1 MTTAT
6 IGSALSSSRT
16 ALQKAGIDSAA
27 LDARLLVA
35 ASLESPVETVI
46 AWPERL
52 LPAPAAERLEALLR
66 RRVARE
72 PMAYILGRREFW
84 SLDLAVTPATLT
96 PRPDSE
102 TLVAAVLDALPDR
115 QAKLRLADFGT
126 GSGCLLLALLTE
138 LPAASGIGVD
148 IDAAAAELARGNAA
162 RLGLEQRTQIVQGEW
177 GRSLDGPFDIIVSNP
192 PYIPTGDL
200 AGLEPELRYEP
211 RLALD
216 GGDDGLTA
224 YRRLIPDAARLL
236 QPGGLLA
243 LEIGI
248 DQAPAVEALLVASGL
263 IPLGVRRD
271 LALIE
276 RCVLAR
282 R

>member
-1 MTTAT
+1 M
-6 IGSALSSSRT
+6 
-16 ALQKAGIDSAA
+16 
-27 LDARLLVA
+27 
-35 ASLESPVETVI
+35 
-46 AWPERL
+46 

-84 SLDLAVTPATLT
+84 SLDLAVAPATLT

-102 TLVAAVLDALPDR
+102 TLVAAVLDELPDR

-126 GSGCLLLALLTE
+126 GSGCLLLALLSE

-148 IDAAAAELARGNAA
+148 IDADAAEVARGNAA
-162 RLGLEQRTQIVQGEW
+162 RLGLGPRMQVVQGEW
-177 GRSLDGPFDIIVSNP
+177 GRSLDGPFDVIVSNP
-192 PYIPTGDL
+192 PYIATGDL
-200 AGLEPELRYEP
+200 AGLEPELGYEP

-216 GGDDGLTA
+216 GGADGLVA
-224 YRRLIPDAARLL
+224 YRALIPDAARLL
-236 QPGGLLA
+236 RSGGLLA
-243 LEIGI
+243 LEIGVG
-248 DQAPAVEALLVASGL
+248 QAEAVEALLVACGL
-263 IPLGVRRD
+263 TPLGRRRD